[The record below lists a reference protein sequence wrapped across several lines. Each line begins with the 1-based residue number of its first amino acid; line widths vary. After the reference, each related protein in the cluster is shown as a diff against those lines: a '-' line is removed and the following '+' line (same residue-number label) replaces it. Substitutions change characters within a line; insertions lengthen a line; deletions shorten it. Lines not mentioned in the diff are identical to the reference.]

1 MMLMPPWRGSAE
13 EIRLVAAAAE
23 ASGYH
28 SIWVNEHIV
37 IPAAAATRYPYRPD
51 GQLPIS
57 PGAPWTEA
65 MVTLGYLAGVT
76 SSVRLGSAVIPII
89 TRDPLSLAKQA
100 ATVDVVSGGRLEL
113 GLGAGWLVEEAEALG
128 RPADRRAA
136 RLRET
141 VEILRLAWTGDPFAY
156 AGELYQIPEVSVTP
170 RPAQGAELPIWIG
183 GVSPAALGLA
193 ARAAS
198 GLILSISAMAGPE
211 RVAEIAAT
219 LRKDRPS
226 VRLMAPVSVDEPGAP
241 NRARALH
248 QAGADIVMAVSYADA
263 TNAAVRLEAFAASV

>member
-1 MMLMPPWRGSAE
+1 MMLMPPWRGSAG

-76 SSVRLGSAVIPII
+76 SRIRLGSAVIPII

-100 ATVDVVSGGRLEL
+100 ATVDVLSGGRLEL

-128 RPADRRAA
+128 RPADRRAV

-141 VEILRLAWTGDPFAY
+141 VEILRLAWTGDLFAY
-156 AGELYQIPEVSVTP
+156 AGELYAIPEVSVTP
-170 RPAQGAELPIWIG
+170 RPVQGPDLPIWIG
-183 GVSPAALGLA
+183 GVSPASLRLA

-198 GLILSISAMAGPE
+198 GVVLSISAMAGPE

-219 LRKDRPS
+219 LQNDRAS
-226 VRLMAPVSVDEPGAP
+226 VRLMAPVSIDEPGAAG
-241 NRARALH
+241 RAAALH

-263 TNAAVRLEAFAASV
+263 ASAAGRLEEFAASV

>member
-1 MMLMPPWRGSAE
+1 MLMPRWRGSAE
-13 EIRLVAAAAE
+13 EIRLVAGAAE

-37 IPAAAATRYPYRPD
+37 IPTGPATSYPYRPD
-51 GQLPIS
+51 GKLPI
-57 PGAPWTEA
+57 GAGAAWTEA
-65 MVTLGYLAGVT
+65 MVTLGYLGGIT
-76 SSVRLGSAVIPII
+76 SRVRLGSAVIPVI

-141 VEILRLAWTGDPFAY
+141 VDILRLAWTGEPFTY
-156 AGELYQIPEVSVTP
+156 AGELYRIPEVSVTP
-170 RPAQGAELPIWIG
+170 RPVQGPELPIWIG
-183 GVSPAALGLA
+183 GVSSAALELA

-198 GLILSISAMAGPE
+198 GLVLSISEMAGAE

-219 LRKDRPS
+219 LWRERPS
-226 VRLMAPVSVDEPGAP
+226 VRLMAPVSIDEPGAP
-241 NRARALH
+241 DRTAALH
-248 QAGADIVMAVSYADA
+248 EAGADVVMAVSYADA
-263 TNAAVRLEAFAASV
+263 HTAAARMENFAASV

>member
-1 MMLMPPWRGSAE
+1 MPPWRGSAG

-76 SSVRLGSAVIPII
+76 SRIRLGSAVIPII

-100 ATVDVVSGGRLEL
+100 ATVDVQREISSGHNALLSNEGLARPLRLPFC
-113 GLGAGWLVEEAEALG
+113 
-128 RPADRRAA
+128 RPHPRFRETTV
-136 RLRET
+136 LREP
-141 VEILRLAWTGDPFAY
+141 VGESASPRLDAGDRISACGMRSKSIR
-156 AGELYQIPEVSVTP
+156 AGSVSV
-170 RPAQGAELPIWIG
+170 
-183 GVSPAALGLA
+183 
-193 ARAAS
+193 
-198 GLILSISAMAGPE
+198 
-211 RVAEIAAT
+211 
-219 LRKDRPS
+219 
-226 VRLMAPVSVDEPGAP
+226 
-241 NRARALH
+241 
-248 QAGADIVMAVSYADA
+248 
-263 TNAAVRLEAFAASV
+263 

>member
-1 MMLMPPWRGSAE
+1 MLMPQWRGSSD
-13 EIRLVAAAAE
+13 EITLVAATAE

-37 IPAAAATRYPYRPD
+37 IPAGTDTRYPYRPD
-51 GQLPIS
+51 GKLPIS

-65 MVTLGYLAGVT
+65 MVTLGYLAGIT
-76 SSVRLGSAVIPII
+76 SRVRLGSAVIPII

-100 ATVDVVSGGRLEL
+100 ATVDVVSNGRLEL

-141 VEILRLAWTGDPFAY
+141 VEILRLAWTGEPFAY
-156 AGELYQIPEVSVTP
+156 AGELYQLPEVSVTP
-170 RPAQGAELPIWIG
+170 RPVQGVGLSIWIG
-183 GVSPAALGLA
+183 GVSPAALRLA
-193 ARAAS
+193 ARTAS
-198 GLILSISAMAGPE
+198 GVVLSISAMVEAE

-219 LRKDRPS
+219 VRHDRAS
-226 VRLMAPVSVDEPGAP
+226 VRVMAPVSIDEPGASG
-241 NRARALH
+241 RAAALH
-248 QAGADIVMAVSYADA
+248 QAGADVVMAVSYADA
-263 TNAAVRLEAFAASV
+263 PNAASRLADFAASV